1 VVVEIK
7 SSAGGPDVT
16 EFARAIE
23 LFERQTGRRVARR
36 IMVAVMIRPE
46 ATARAAEL
54 GVTVATD
61 FAGLGS

>member
-1 VVVEIK
+1 
-7 SSAGGPDVT
+7 
-16 EFARAIE
+16 
-23 LFERQTGRRVARR
+23 VARR